1 VETVRAIPRRKA
13 PVYTITDA
21 VKPLSE
27 DVSNRQRRYLIS
39 MGVRTI
45 CLVLAVLLWGRIPW
59 WLMGFLLVG
68 AIVLPYVSVVFAN
81 GGRQPVKLPHAH
93 HLTGIPEPH
102 GPEAVPAELEG
113 SALKELSGPD
123 PEIRP

>member
-1 VETVRAIPRRKA
+1 
-13 PVYTITDA
+13 VYTITDA
-21 VKPLSE
+21 VKPLTE
-27 DVSNRQRRYLIS
+27 DVNDRQRRYLIS
-39 MGVRTI
+39 MGIRTI
-45 CLVLAVLLWGRIPW
+45 CLVLAVLLWDRIPW

-93 HLTGIPEPH
+93 HLTGIPEPRS
-102 GPEAVPAELEG
+102 PAAPSAVPER
-113 SALKELSGPD
+113 SALKEISGPD